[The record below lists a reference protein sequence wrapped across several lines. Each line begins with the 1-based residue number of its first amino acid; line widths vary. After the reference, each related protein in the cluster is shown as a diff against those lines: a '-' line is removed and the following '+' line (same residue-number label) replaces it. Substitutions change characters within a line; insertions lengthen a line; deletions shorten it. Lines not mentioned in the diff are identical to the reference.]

1 MPKIRE
7 TADIAA
13 KWASVTPARAPEYA
27 KGVASPKE
35 DWAEETAKAK
45 AAYEEGVKAA
55 LARDAFSKGVRKAG
69 TEKWAARATTL
80 GAERFG
86 PGVAAAGPAYAE
98 GFAPYRETIARTT
111 LPARGPTGS
120 EANYERVKA
129 MGKALHSKK
138 ISG

>member
-1 MPKIRE
+1 MPKIRSA
-7 TADIAA
+7 ADIAA
-13 KWASVTPARAPEYA
+13 KWATVTPARAAEYA
-27 KGVASPKE
+27 KGVANPKE
-35 DWAEETAKAK
+35 DWMSETVAAK
-45 AAYEEGVKAA
+45 AAYEEGIKAA

-98 GFAPYRETIARTT
+98 GFSPYRDVIERTT
-111 LPARGPTGS
+111 LPARGPVGS
-120 EANYERVKA
+120 DANYERVKT

>member
-13 KWASVTPARAPEYA
+13 KWTTVTPARAAQYA
-27 KGVASPKE
+27 AGVADPKE
-35 DWAEETAKAK
+35 DWAQEAAKAK
-45 AAYEEGVKAA
+45 GAYEEGIKASI
-55 LARDAFSKGVRKAG
+55 ARDAFTKGIRKAG

-98 GFAPYRETIARTT
+98 GFSPYREVILRTT
-111 LPARGPTGS
+111 LPARGPVGS
-120 EANYERVKA
+120 EQNYERVKA

-138 ISG
+138 IGG